1 MKNFIK
7 EWGLFILFIL
17 IFGISRLIYWQPVRV
32 DGHSMDPTLAHNE
45 RLIVLRH
52 TKINRFD
59 VVVAKEEED
68 GQTKEIVKRIIGL
81 PGDTISFKNDILYIN
96 GKETQE
102 PYLKEYLAAFKE
114 DKLEKTYSYNTL
126 FQELA
131 KSANAFTVDS
141 SGRTEFS
148 ITVPKGEYFLLG
160 DDRIVSR
167 DSREVGTFKKTDF
180 IGKVKLRY
188 WPINKFHIFQ

>member
-68 GQTKEIVKRIIGL
+68 GQTKEIVKRVIGL

-102 PYLKEYLAAFKE
+102 PYLKNYLAAFKE

>member
-68 GQTKEIVKRIIGL
+68 GQTKEIVKRVIGL

-102 PYLKEYLAAFKE
+102 PYLKDYLAAFKE

>member
-17 IFGISRLIYWQPVRV
+17 IFGISRLTYWQPVRV

-59 VVVAKEEED
+59 VVVSKEEED
-68 GQTKEIVKRIIGL
+68 GQTKEIVKRVIGL
-81 PGDTISFKNDILYIN
+81 PGDTISFKNDMLSIN

-102 PYLKEYLAAFKE
+102 PYLKEYLAAFQE

-167 DSREVGTFKKTDF
+167 DSREVGTFKKTDL